1 MVRRCWEL
9 QQPQRISA
17 EPAAKP
23 DPGHTY
29 TSSWCCSVLPC
40 VGLQMGSI
48 RSTEM
53 EKKLGKKK
61 KEKEKNNPAHDKREK
76 IIKNLAAYF
85 NGGDLVI

>member
-1 MVRRCWEL
+1 
-9 QQPQRISA
+9 
-17 EPAAKP
+17 
-23 DPGHTY
+23 
-29 TSSWCCSVLPC
+29 
-40 VGLQMGSI
+40 MGSI

-61 KEKEKNNPAHDKREK
+61 KEKKNNPAHDKREK

>member
-1 MVRRCWEL
+1 
-9 QQPQRISA
+9 
-17 EPAAKP
+17 
-23 DPGHTY
+23 
-29 TSSWCCSVLPC
+29 
-40 VGLQMGSI
+40 MGSI